1 MRTRLRQETLRLQ
14 NAEEGIAAASPQR
27 ILRLGFAIV
36 RAEGRAVRSVEALRS
51 SRSLTI
57 ELADGTCSI
66 DRDDT
71 SLSPANRQHNL
82 P

>member
-1 MRTRLRQETLRLQ
+1 MTGREVIAPAADAV
-14 NAEEGIAAASPQR
+14 AEALAA
-27 ILRLGFAIV
+27 
-36 RAEGRAVRSVEALRS
+36 GRAVRSVEALRS

>member
-1 MRTRLRQETLRLQ
+1 MRNVMVAGVGGQGTVLAAKVLAT
-14 NAEEGIAAASPQR
+14 AAAQQ
-27 ILRLGFAIV
+27 
-36 RAEGRAVRSVEALRS
+36 GRAVRSVEALRS

-57 ELADGTCSI
+57 ELADGICSI